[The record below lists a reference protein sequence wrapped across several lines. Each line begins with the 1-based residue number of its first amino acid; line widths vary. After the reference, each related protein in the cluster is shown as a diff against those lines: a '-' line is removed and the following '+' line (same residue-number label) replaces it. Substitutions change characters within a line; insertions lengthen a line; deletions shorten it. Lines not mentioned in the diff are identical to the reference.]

1 MSVSLPFFVGLDYHQ
16 DTIQV
21 CVMNQRGKVLRNRA
35 CGNDWKAVRE
45 VVRAR
50 GRAVRVAIEACCG
63 AAHLAQELAEKAG
76 WSVSLAHP
84 GYVARIK
91 QSPDKSDFSD
101 AQLLADLIRV
111 GYLPTVWLP
120 PEQIVELR
128 RLVRFRGQ
136 LVDERRRIKLRIRGL
151 LRDSRV
157 AAPEVRVWTRAWLR
171 WVAEEA
177 EVPPGSRWILRRHL
191 ARLEQLGGEIREVEK
206 ELQEWSEG
214 DAVCR
219 KLRQTAGIGL
229 ITAVTMRAE
238 IGRFDRFS
246 CGKKLSR
253 FCGLSPRNAS
263 SGSRQSDSGLI
274 KAGNPQLRCILI
286 EAAQRLMRHEPRW
299 RRLAQTMRRRGKP
312 HNVIVAA
319 VANRWVRWLHHEMQP
334 SKLAA

>member
-1 MSVSLPFFVGLDYHQ
+1 MPVIVTLFVGLDYHQ
-16 DTIQV
+16 DAIQV
-21 CVMNQRGKVLRNRA
+21 CVMNKQGKVLRNRA
-35 CGNDWKAVRE
+35 CVNDWKTVAKIVG
-45 VVRAR
+45 AR

-63 AAHLAQELAEKAG
+63 SAHLAQELAEKAG

-111 GYLPTVWLP
+111 GYLPTVWMP

-136 LVDERRRIKLRIRGL
+136 LVDERRRVKLRLRGL

-157 AAPEVRVWTRAWLR
+157 ATPAARAWTRAWLK
-171 WVAEEA
+171 WLAEEA
-177 EVPPGSRWILRRHL
+177 EFSTISRWIVRHHL
-191 ARLEQLGGEIREVEK
+191 ARLEQLNSQIREVEK
-206 ELQEWSEG
+206 ELSQWCDG

-219 KLRQTAGIGL
+219 KLKQAAGIGL

-286 EAAQRLMRHEPRW
+286 EAAQRLMRQEPRW
-299 RRLAQTMRRRGKP
+299 QQLAQAMGRRGKP
-312 HNVIVAA
+312 RNVIVAA
-319 VANRWVRWLHHEMQP
+319 VANRWIRWLHHQMQP
-334 SKLAA
+334 ERLAA

>member
-1 MSVSLPFFVGLDYHQ
+1 MSVSLTIFVGLDYHQ
-16 DTIQV
+16 GTIQV
-21 CVMNQRGKVLRNRA
+21 CVMNKQGKVLRNRA
-35 CGNDWKAVRE
+35 CVNDWKAVRRI
-45 VVRAR
+45 VGAR
-50 GRAVRVAIEACCG
+50 GRPVRVAIEACCG
-63 AAHLAQELAEKAG
+63 AAHLAQELAENAG

-91 QSPDKSDFSD
+91 QSPDKTDFSD

-120 PEQIVELR
+120 PEQIRELR

-136 LVDERRRIKLRIRGL
+136 LVDERRRVKLRIRGL

-157 AAPEVRVWTRAWLR
+157 PAPEARAWTRAWLR
-171 WVAEEA
+171 WVGQEA
-177 EVPPGSRWILRRHL
+177 EFSPSSRWIIQRHL

-206 ELQEWSEG
+206 ELDQWAEG

-219 KLRQTAGIGL
+219 KLRRLAGIGL
-229 ITAVTMRAE
+229 ITAVTLRAE

-246 CGKKLSR
+246 SGKKLSR
-253 FCGLSPRNAS
+253 FCGLSPRNVS
-263 SGSRQSDSGLI
+263 SGPRQSDSGLI

-299 RRLAQTMRRRGKP
+299 QQLARALGRRGKP
-312 HNVIVAA
+312 WNVIVAA

-334 SKLAA
+334 SRLAA